1 MSHSLIVFVP
11 FPIKL
16 IGCSGGYHPE
26 DMDQHK
32 KYIAHDMKQRQVQHR
47 SLPED
52 YPTLLPEVVIPV
64 KPARDGQEQQLCLTS
79 ADLAKRADQIVKV
92 SLATR
97 KPLDILYIGAA
108 KSVVAKDP

>member
-1 MSHSLIVFVP
+1 M
-11 FPIKL
+11 KL
-16 IGCSGGYHPE
+16 IGCAGGYNPK

-32 KYIAHDMKQRQVQHR
+32 KYIAHDTKQRQVQHR
-47 SLPED
+47 ALPED

-92 SLATR
+92 SLAPR